1 MTPEQLEFSQA
12 IRPHLIRLD
21 RFVAARVE
29 NQHVADIC
37 SDVIALAWQK
47 RTKFDLEASA
57 PLEGDGSAGS
67 NELLGFLL
75 TSARFQIKNL
85 ERKVGNAN
93 RLMPNLTP
101 SGFHPS
107 PEDSA
112 IAGIAV
118 SKAFKELKLADQELL
133 AMFAW
138 DGLSTSQVATVLGIS
153 ENNAG
158 VRLNRARARF
168 SQALERQDVTVNGRR
183 KNKSE

>member
-1 MTPEQLEFSQA
+1 LTPEQLLFSQA
-12 IRPHLIRLD
+12 IRPHLGRLD

-47 RTKFDLEASA
+47 RTKFNLEAA
-57 PLEGDGSAGS
+57 GTGDEDGSTTS

-75 TSARFQIKNL
+75 TAARFQIKNL
-85 ERKVGNAN
+85 ERKVGNAH
-93 RLMPNLTP
+93 RLLPSLTAA
-101 SGFHPS
+101 GVQPS

-118 SKAFKELKLADQELL
+118 SKAFKELKGADQELL

-138 DGLSTSQVATVLGIS
+138 DGLNTSQVAAVLGIS

-168 SQALERQDVTVNGRR
+168 SQALERQDVTVNGPR
-183 KNKSE
+183 KKQSE